1 MSLQIASK
9 SACDEQQIDNALAN
23 VEALARQCSNTATG
37 IESGSFRNADD
48 VQIRKVEWLH
58 EPLFPLDYLT
68 MISGRSGVSKSTLA
82 IHYAALATRGQLNG
96 DYKGKPLNVGITAC
110 EDTNE
115 VIKARMTAAGAD
127 TSRLRYV
134 DIDMGDKE
142 HTHRTPIFP
151 ADLDKLVHG
160 IERYDIKLWII
171 DPITAMMDGDA
182 NKLTDVRKVL
192 TPLAA
197 LAERL
202 HMSIVLITHFNK
214 GGGYASDKVSG
225 SSAWRDAMRSLII
238 VAQEE
243 KEGGEIVMTLDKSS
257 LTGQA
262 HTSWAYSLIDET
274 VDGIDKD
281 GNTVPVSTIRVGT
294 IVPTYKTVNE
304 VINENNAVG
313 NDTVRKQ
320 SSEVEEWIVD
330 VLTDGPMPFKEIA
343 KLAKEEMGYTSRQ
356 LRNIQQH
363 SDRIESIADPDH
375 VGRGRPRIWR
385 LAITATQEQWQ

>member
-1 MSLQIASK
+1 MSLQIAPK

-23 VEALARQCSNTATG
+23 VEALARQCSNTTTG
-37 IESGSFRNADD
+37 IESGICISADD

-110 EDTNE
+110 EDTHE
-115 VIKARMTAAGAD
+115 VIKARMVAAGGD

-134 DIDMGDKE
+134 EIKIDDKD
-142 HTHRTPIFP
+142 HTRMPIFP
-151 ADLDKLVHG
+151 ADLDKLESE
-160 IERYDIKLWII
+160 IERNDIKLWII

-243 KEGGEIVMTLDKSS
+243 KKGGDIVMTLDKSS

-274 VDGIDKD
+274 VDGIDSD
-281 GNTVPVSTIRVGT
+281 GNTVPVDVIRVGT

-304 VINENNAVG
+304 VINENIAAG
-313 NDTVRKQ
+313 NDTGRTQ

-356 LRNIQQH
+356 LRNVQQH

-385 LAITATQEQWQ
+385 LAITATQEQWH